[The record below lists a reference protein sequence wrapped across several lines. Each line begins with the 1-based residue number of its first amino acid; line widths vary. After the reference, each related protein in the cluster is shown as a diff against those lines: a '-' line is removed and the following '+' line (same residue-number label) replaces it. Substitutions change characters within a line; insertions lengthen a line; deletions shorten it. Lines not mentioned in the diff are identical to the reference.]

1 MTKKVVGIVETLR
14 HECSLLPRQ
23 GQCGCGRS
31 NSCDLV
37 KHVHRLAR
45 FGVLLEYSPN
55 SCFMVHH
62 NSESSLEVEV
72 KSNQHVDQSFSLEG
86 IVF

>member
-1 MTKKVVGIVETLR
+1 MFIK
-14 HECSLLPRQ
+14 
-23 GQCGCGRS
+23 
-31 NSCDLV
+31 
-37 KHVHRLAR
+37 LAR
-45 FGVLLEYSPN
+45 LSVRLEDSLN
-55 SCFMVHH
+55 GGFMVHH